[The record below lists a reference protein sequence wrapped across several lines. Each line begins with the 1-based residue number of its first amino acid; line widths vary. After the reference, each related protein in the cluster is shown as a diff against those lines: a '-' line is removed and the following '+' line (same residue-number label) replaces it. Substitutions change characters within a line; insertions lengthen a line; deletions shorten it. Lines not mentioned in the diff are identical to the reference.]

1 MIKYIYI
8 FFVGLFVAIFIG
20 MGIAVFYESPKP
32 PTEPSWFSL
41 RDSGKYELTESER
54 NEEIAYNSRLKDFN
68 ETTMSNYNRNVSII
82 VIVSSVIVL
91 IIALLFS
98 EVFGVIADGLLLGG
112 IFTLLYGV
120 GRGIAVDSNI
130 YRFIVAS
137 LGLLVTISIG
147 YLKFVTNKVT
157 KVTDNS

>member
-1 MIKYIYI
+1 MIKYIYV

-20 MGIAVFYESPKP
+20 MGIAVFYESPDP
-32 PTEPSWFSL
+32 PKEPSWFSL

-54 NEEIAYNSRLKDFN
+54 NEELVYNSKLKEFN

-82 VIVSSVIVL
+82 VIVCSVLVL
-91 IIALLFS
+91 IIALLFT
-98 EVFGVIADGLLLGG
+98 EIFGIIADGLLLGS

-130 YRFIVAS
+130 YRFVVAS
-137 LGLLVTISIG
+137 LGLIVTITIG
-147 YLKFVTNKVT
+147 YLKFVTGKAIKASET
-157 KVTDNS
+157 T